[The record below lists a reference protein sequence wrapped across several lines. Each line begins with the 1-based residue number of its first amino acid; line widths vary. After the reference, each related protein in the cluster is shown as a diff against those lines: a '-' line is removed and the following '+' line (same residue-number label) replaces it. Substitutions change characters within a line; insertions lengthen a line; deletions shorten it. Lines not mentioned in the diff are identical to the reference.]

1 MALIDAT
8 TNVDLHMI
16 ALYSL
21 AAMTSAMANFVIAL
35 PVDHNPASEDD
46 IETFDALL
54 DEMEE

>member
-1 MALIDAT
+1 MLIDSV

-16 ALYSL
+16 AFYSL
-21 AAMTSAMANFVIAL
+21 ATLTAAMANFVIAL

-54 DEMEE
+54 DEMEK